1 MHAIEVEHLTKFYG
15 SARGIQDISFFVE
28 KGEIMGF
35 LGSNGSGKT
44 TTMRILTCFFPPS
57 SGTARVC
64 GHDILKEPLDVRRKV
79 GYMPESVPLYRDMP
93 VFSYLHFFA
102 EIKGVPRKL
111 RKAKVDEVIN
121 RCGLSE
127 VSHRLIEKLSKGFR
141 QRVGIAQSLLND
153 PEVLILDEPTVG
165 LDPKQI
171 IEIRNLIKG
180 LGGQQTVI
188 LSTHILPEISMT
200 CDRVIIIHKGRL
212 IAVDRPANLMKR
224 LQQTPKIMVR
234 ADGPP
239 EKIMDALGNVSGVV
253 KVEKRS
259 RSTDALDFFQ
269 VETEEGARII
279 NDLARKIYEND
290 WKLEEIRH
298 VDMTLEEIFIQLV
311 TEEEQYR

>member
-1 MHAIEVEHLTKFYG
+1 
-15 SARGIQDISFFVE
+15 
-28 KGEIMGF
+28 
-35 LGSNGSGKT
+35 
-44 TTMRILTCFFPPS
+44 
-57 SGTARVC
+57 
-64 GHDILKEPLDVRRKV
+64 
-79 GYMPESVPLYRDMP
+79 
-93 VFSYLHFFA
+93 
-102 EIKGVPRKL
+102 
-111 RKAKVDEVIN
+111 
-121 RCGLSE
+121 
-127 VSHRLIEKLSKGFR
+127 
-141 QRVGIAQSLLND
+141 
-153 PEVLILDEPTVG
+153 
-165 LDPKQI
+165 
-171 IEIRNLIKG
+171 
-180 LGGQQTVI
+180 
-188 LSTHILPEISMT
+188 
-200 CDRVIIIHKGRL
+200 
-212 IAVDRPANLMKR
+212 MKR